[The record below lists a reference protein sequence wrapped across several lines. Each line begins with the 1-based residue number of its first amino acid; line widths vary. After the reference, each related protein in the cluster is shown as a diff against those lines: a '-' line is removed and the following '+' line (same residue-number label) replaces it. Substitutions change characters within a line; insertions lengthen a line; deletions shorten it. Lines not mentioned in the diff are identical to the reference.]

1 MFLYINI
8 QVLKVMKYSIY
19 SCHNNNYK
27 QLKLSIKQ
35 QNKNMEAL
43 VEKKLKQNF
52 VPQGA
57 IIKPLMERRYL

>member
-1 MFLYINI
+1 
-8 QVLKVMKYSIY
+8 MKYSIY